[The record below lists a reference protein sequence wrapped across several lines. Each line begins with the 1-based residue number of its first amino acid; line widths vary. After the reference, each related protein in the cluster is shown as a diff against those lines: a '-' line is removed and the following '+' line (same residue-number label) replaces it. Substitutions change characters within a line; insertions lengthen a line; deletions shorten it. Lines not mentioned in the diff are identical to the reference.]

1 MTLNKPLLGANFF
14 AGDVV
19 GGIGP
24 YLAIYLLSIQ
34 HWSPHQIGIALAL
47 GSITTVIAQTP
58 AGGLIDAVTWKRS
71 VLMFCAVCIAIS
83 TLCIVFFQ
91 SEYVVYGAQ
100 IFIGLASAFL
110 GPGIAAVTLGLVGRE
125 NFTRQTSANQ
135 AWNHAGNMFAA
146 ALAALIALK
155 ISALGVFW
163 LVAMM
168 AFFMVICVMMI
179 RASDIDHDV
188 ARGGTTAEGEVE
200 QEPVGVWVLFED
212 KRLLVFAIAIVLF
225 HFGNAAML
233 PLVSQKL
240 SLHSDPEH
248 GIAFTSACV
257 ISAQLIM
264 ILMAIF
270 CGLKADVWGRKPLML
285 IAFLVLPVRGILFS
299 LSDDVY
305 FTVAVQALDGIA
317 NGIFAMLF
325 LLILADI
332 TAGTGRFNLAQ
343 GTLATLVGVGAS
355 ASNLL
360 SEYLVEATSYTTT
373 FLFLAGVSGAGLIVF
388 GLFMKETA
396 PHVLKQQASLNQA

>member
-24 YLAIYLLSIQ
+24 YLAIYLLAIQ

-47 GSITTVIAQTP
+47 GSITTVIAQAP
-58 AGGLIDAVTWKRS
+58 AGGLVDAVTWKRS
-71 VLMFCAVCIAIS
+71 ILVFCAACIAFS
-83 TLCIVFFQ
+83 TLSILFFK

-100 IFIGLASAFL
+100 IVIGLSSAFL

-163 LVAMM
+163 LVAIM
-168 AFFMVICVMMI
+168 ASLMVVCVLMI
-179 RASDIDHDV
+179 RAADIDHNV
-188 ARGGTTAEGEVE
+188 ARGGTTSDGQVE
-200 QEPVGVWVLFED
+200 QKPVGVWTLFED
-212 KRLLVFAIAIVLF
+212 RRLVVFAIAIVLF

-240 SLHSDPEH
+240 SLHSDPQH

-264 ILMAIF
+264 VVMAIF

-299 LSDDVY
+299 FSDDVY
-305 FTVAVQALDGIA
+305 FTVAVQALDGVA

-355 ASNLL
+355 ASNLIA
-360 SEYLVEATSYTTT
+360 EYLVEATSYTTT
-373 FLFLAGVSGAGLIVF
+373 FLFLAGVSGVGLIVF

-396 PHVLKQQASLNQA
+396 PHILKQKAMLSKA